1 MTDIGFP
8 STDRSAV
15 IAEAIT
21 AVVPPTIAGARA
33 PGINALVTPT
43 AAVVAA
49 PVIRAVFI
57 FGKLHPAILN
67 VQTSISQG
75 YQVPR

>member
-1 MTDIGFP
+1 MTAGK
-8 STDRSAV
+8 
-15 IAEAIT
+15 
-21 AVVPPTIAGARA
+21 TIAA
-33 PGINALVTPT
+33 GITALVTPT

-67 VQTSISQG
+67 VQANISQG
-75 YQVPR
+75 YQAPR